1 MIAQN
6 RDNVMGICD
15 DLEKEKAKTLKT
27 VQQTKYPVAKEMR
40 GLMKLTERVEND
52 RFGYKLTYVSDFKD
66 RTMRETV
73 EEFLRREEQWKKS
86 RKN

>member
-1 MIAQN
+1 
-6 RDNVMGICD
+6 
-15 DLEKEKAKTLKT
+15 
-27 VQQTKYPVAKEMR
+27 
-40 GLMKLTERVEND
+40 MKLTERVEND